1 MDTSQIIE
9 NYRKPALITFAVL
22 LLYTLVG
29 FVVLPKYMQS
39 KLPDL
44 IETETGRKA
53 SLELVEFNPYS
64 LELSLQRFSMQEKD
78 QQTFLILVGR

>member
-64 LELSLQRFSMQEKD
+64 LELSLQGFSMQEKD
-78 QQTFLILVGR
+78 QQT